1 VPLFGTL
8 YWLDDLTDWS
18 GMKLPELV
26 WAAEEQVQYRQIVDT
41 VELPTLMTEYSKLSG
56 DLIWRDEW

>member
-1 VPLFGTL
+1 
-8 YWLDDLTDWS
+8 
-18 GMKLPELV
+18 MKLPELV

-41 VELPTLMTEYSKLSG
+41 VELPTLMTEYSKLAG

>member
-1 VPLFGTL
+1 LGPCIG
-8 YWLDDLTDWS
+8 LDDLTDWS

-41 VELPTLMTEYSKLSG
+41 VELPTLMTEYSKLAG